1 MGLKRPAE
9 SEMTESEVKKI
20 HLNPVPQT
28 ELETGGDTVRR
39 KRRKN
44 PGYRTIEDDLLN
56 AMLHADLV
64 TEEGCTCPQLF
75 NFQRAA
81 RTDKGVSAARQVVSI
96 KLPEDVPDMVT
107 EINKHLNSQI
117 RVMAIKRTT
126 KSFNCKAWCDS
137 RTYSYMCPTF
147 AFAPVEKL
155 TNADYR
161 ISPEVLEELRSTLKI
176 YKGTHNFHNFT
187 ARKKASD
194 ASANRYIME
203 VECRD
208 PFEREGLEWVVIKI
222 KGYEGSCNYPPL
234 TTSRSSLHPSTVASC
249 TLTSLAHSALA
260 TVTHGHWMRDG
271 SEDHEWSK
279 LWASNRDIVAH
290 THSRDVHQGSP
301 LSHPPVTAT
310 LINLTARQS
319 FMLHQIRKMI
329 GLVMAICRG
338 LASKDV
344 ITKAWMK
351 DRVDLP
357 IAPGLGLVLEEPH
370 YDKYNKKYGSDGI
383 HVPLDWSEV
392 SEKIQ
397 AFREKFID
405 STIVATEIEE
415 QSMLKWLATLPFHTY
430 DVREVP
436 TDGEPVQ
443 PMSGVRSAIGR
454 ASVKLANY
462 RADYDGRGSEDEAE
476 DEDEGDLDQY
486 RVKPASLSAEA
497 GEASNGQDC
506 NSAENGVSNNG
517 TEENIQEEKGND
529 DKNSEEV

>member
-1 MGLKRPAE
+1 MAVNIGVYQFSRIVHHCVHNPAYKFRPFSTNLVNYFHITRMALEATTNSQNMGLKRPAE
-9 SEMTESEVKKI
+9 SEMTENEAKKL

-39 KRRKN
+39 KRRKYAILLSYSGKGYLGMQRN

-147 AFAPVEKL
+147 AFAPVEKM
-155 TNADYR
+155 TDADYR
-161 ISPEVLEELRSTLKI
+161 ISSEVMEELRSTLKI

-203 VECRD
+203 VECSD
-208 PFEREGLEWVVIKI
+208 PFEREGLEWIIIKI
-222 KGYEGSCNYPPL
+222 KG
-234 TTSRSSLHPSTVASC
+234 
-249 TLTSLAHSALA
+249 
-260 TVTHGHWMRDG
+260 
-271 SEDHEWSK
+271 
-279 LWASNRDIVAH
+279 
-290 THSRDVHQGSP
+290 
-301 LSHPPVTAT
+301 
-310 LINLTARQS
+310 QS

-344 ITKAWMK
+344 ISKAWMK

-392 SEKIQ
+392 LEKIQ
-397 AFREKFID
+397 EFREKFID

-443 PMSGVRSAIGR
+443 QMSGVRSAVGR
-454 ASVKLANY
+454 AAVKLANY

-486 RVKPASLSAEA
+486 RVKPASVPAEA
-497 GEASNGQDC
+497 GECSNGQDC
-506 NSAENGVSNNG
+506 NSAENGISNNS
-517 TEENIQEEKGND
+517 TEDDIQEDKGNN
-529 DKNSEEV
+529 DKNNKEV

>member
-1 MGLKRPAE
+1 MAVNIGVYQFRRIVHHCVHIPFYKVRPFSTNPVSCLRITRMALEATTNSQNMGLKRPAE

-39 KRRKN
+39 KRRKYAILLSYSGKGYLGKVSLN

-222 KGYEGSCNYPPL
+222 KG
-234 TTSRSSLHPSTVASC
+234 
-249 TLTSLAHSALA
+249 
-260 TVTHGHWMRDG
+260 
-271 SEDHEWSK
+271 
-279 LWASNRDIVAH
+279 
-290 THSRDVHQGSP
+290 
-301 LSHPPVTAT
+301 
-310 LINLTARQS
+310 QS